1 MVARNLPVERYDH
14 FIDTLF
20 ANQDRWVFGPGS
32 VADPLWPLAADA
44 GMDRTTFDRALVD
57 HGLQD
62 WIVGQAL
69 EAESRWHVDATPS
82 FVINGKLYTGAM
94 TADQFATIL
103 AG

>member
-1 MVARNLPVERYDH
+1 MPRSDVSEFRKRY
-14 FIDTLF
+14 
-20 ANQDRWVFGPGS
+20 P
-32 VADPLWPLAADA
+32 
-44 GMDRTTFDRALVD
+44 